1 MQSESHHVQALVS
14 AAQPD
19 MRVSVDMLSGM
30 IPIIEISFRHGMWWS
45 LPKEMSAAIY
55 EKFQAG
61 QNAGYTWDWGETR
74 EGTWRPDDEPTSI
87 NRYIID
93 FDAMEQTNTDTSNKR
108 TVRIVWTTP
117 ADARTQSSG
126 EVAESTSA

>member
-1 MQSESHHVQALVS
+1 
-14 AAQPD
+14 
-19 MRVSVDMLSGM
+19 
-30 IPIIEISFRHGMWWS
+30 MWWS
-45 LPKEMSAAIY
+45 LPKDMSALIY
-55 EKFQAG
+55 EKFKAG
-61 QNAGYTWDWGETR
+61 QNAGYTWDWGETG

-117 ADARTQSSG
+117 ADIQTQSSS
-126 EVAESTSA
+126 EVADSTSV